1 MAKILIV
8 DDDPD
13 VVETVT
19 LLLRQDG
26 HQTASAFDRRD
37 GMAKVAGFS
46 PDLIVLDVMMEQPD
60 DGLTMAQDLRREGFK
75 RPILMLTSINRAT
88 GLVYGKDPD
97 LAPVEDFQEKPIEPA
112 VLVAKVNQLLKQ
124 AEV

>member
-13 VVETVT
+13 VVETVG
-19 LLLRQDG
+19 LFLRQDG
-26 HQTASAFDRRD
+26 HETAAAMNRAA
-37 GMAKVAGFS
+37 GMEQVAGFK

-60 DGLTMAQDLRREGFK
+60 DGLVMAQELRRQGYS

-88 GLVYGKDPD
+88 GMVYGKDPD
-97 LAPVEDFQEKPIEPA
+97 LAPVDDFQEKPIEPG
-112 VLVAKVNQLLKQ
+112 VLVAKVKQLLRQ
-124 AEV
+124 PEA

>member
-13 VVETVT
+13 VVETVG
-19 LLLRQDG
+19 LFLRQEG
-26 HQTASAFDRRD
+26 HETASAFDRRE
-37 GMAKVAGFS
+37 GMGKVAQFN

-60 DGLTMAQDLRREGFK
+60 DGLTMAQDLRRQGFG

-88 GLVYGKDPD
+88 GMVYGKDPD
-97 LAPVEDFQEKPIEPA
+97 VAPVDDFQEKPIEPA
-112 VLVAKVNQLLKQ
+112 KLVAKVNQLLRQ